1 MVFLGELAMIQK
13 LVKGDNTICSKIL
26 IVFMAVVIVLII
38 TWGRIK
44 ESGYYFIDMEG
55 NIVNKNP
62 LELQKHQYNE
72 GGIVL
77 IDRTIVSGNK
87 KDGMYASFFMDANGN
102 IVDDKMWGPCSITEG
117 DPIDFPIIAR
127 YVDEN
132 KVKILDEKFNEI
144 GQIQGDYDWEDI
156 DAETRFSE
164 GLSIVGVKGKGF
176 GYINTNGEWIIEPQY
191 EGAYSFNQDGFAW
204 VKDSNTKL
212 WGRIDKKGNWNIE
225 PKYSNVNVYSDEGIW
240 VLGNP
245 ETNLQEIIDINSGK
259 QIIDENFF
267 LVIYH
272 GEGKF
277 EVEKEKG
284 GKAACINAKGEYITD
299 YNYELFGNFV
309 EGLALVE
316 DGEKWG
322 YINEQGEMVIDL
334 QYDWGG
340 EFSCGLAAVCKDN
353 QYFYIDKEG
362 KTAIEL
368 DGISKA
374 NTFSKD
380 GYAVVECDN
389 KYGIINTKGEW
400 VLEPQFG
407 YEDDRVDAP
416 KVVNGHCLVY
426 LEKGQRIKK
435 SKVK

>member
-1 MVFLGELAMIQK
+1 MIQHLTK
-13 LVKGDNTICSKIL
+13 NYNGMISKIC
-26 IVFMAVVIVLII
+26 IIIFAAVVVMII
-38 TWGRIK
+38 MWGRIK
-44 ESGYYFIDMEG
+44 ESGYYFIDMKG
-55 NIVNKNP
+55 NIVNKKPVN
-62 LELQKHQYNE
+62 EQEHQFNKD
-72 GGIVL
+72 GIVL
-77 IDRTIVSGNK
+77 IDCIQVDHNDENK
-87 KDGMYASFFMDANGN
+87 IYGSFFMDENGK
-102 IVDDKMWGPCSITEG
+102 KMDGAFFGASSIKNS
-117 DPIDFPIIAR
+117 DPISFPMIAR
-127 YVDEN
+127 DYSDGRFY
-132 KVKILDEKFNEI
+132 IFDEKLNKI
-144 GQIQGDYDWEDI
+144 GQMQGDYDRGYVG
-156 DAETRFSE
+156 AYNGFSE
-164 GLSIVGVKGKGF
+164 GMSAVYVSGKGY

-191 EGAYSFNQDGFAW
+191 EGAYSFSQDGFAW

-259 QIIDENFF
+259 QVIDESFF
-267 LVIYH
+267 FVNYL

-299 YNYELFGNFV
+299 YNYELFGNFA
-309 EGLALVE
+309 EGLAIVE
-316 DGEKWG
+316 NGEKWG

-340 EFSCGLAAVCKDN
+340 EFSCGLAAVCKDDK
-353 QYFYIDKEG
+353 YFYIDKEG

-368 DGISKA
+368 DGISRA